1 MAVCTTLGKMART
14 LQVRR
19 FDCQD
24 LSRGRPSLS
33 ALNDRAVTNRQQ
45 LIAIAERMSIGA
57 SYPLVIVR
65 DGKAIE
71 LSVTAAEFPEQVA
84 EAGSVI
90 KSLGAEVQTL
100 TPKLAQQLEMDSDAD
115 VVITNVQRGSIA
127 SRIGLRPG
135 FVIARIGKTDVNS
148 VDDLEKG
155 LELARE
161 RNQLVL
167 LGKTPNGTQLISV
180 PFGDEE

>member
-167 LGKTPNGTQLISV
+167 LVKTPNGTQLISV